1 MIDVA
6 FTRAQIQPVDVA
18 VVIDVLRATSTAV
31 SALAAGYERIVFTE
45 TLEQALALRGE
56 GRVLAGE
63 RRCMRPAGFD
73 LGNSPRDA
81 VPRRGTELV
90 LATTN
95 GAPAVIAAARSASS
109 VLLASMLN
117 LEATI
122 DALAGVAGSVQIVC
136 AGTDGRSSLEDT
148 YVAGRIVA
156 ALDGERS
163 DAARIAEAVAT
174 AHRTPAVAL
183 RAGRGGAAL
192 RSAGLGDDIAHCAR
206 ESRLALVACA
216 RIEGEL
222 AVARAA
228 AGGRALMR
236 GDGRLARGH
245 TELQSST
252 EGLWS
257 SVSRQ
262 A

>member
-31 SALAAGYERIVFTE
+31 SALAAGYDRVLFAE

-73 LGNSPRDA
+73 QGNSPRDA
-81 VPRRGTELV
+81 APCGGTELV

-95 GAPAVIAAARSASS
+95 GAPAVIAATRSASS

-117 LEATI
+117 LEATT
-122 DALAGVAGSVQIVC
+122 DALASVAGSVQIVC
-136 AGTDGRSSLEDT
+136 AGTDGRASLEDT
-148 YVAGRIVA
+148 YVAGRIIA
-156 ALDGERS
+156 ALEGERT
-163 DAARIAEAVAT
+163 DAARIAEAVAA
-174 AHRTPAVAL
+174 AHQTPAAAL

-192 RSAGLGDDIAHCAR
+192 RSAGLGEDIAHCAR
-206 ESRLALVACA
+206 ESRLPLVACA
-216 RIEGEL
+216 WIDGDV
-222 AVARAA
+222 AVAHAA
-228 AGGRALMR
+228 AAQRGGAGLPWVKSRISA
-236 GDGRLARGH
+236 
-245 TELQSST
+245 SST
-252 EGLWS
+252 VWS